1 MLVGKFPF
9 VGATKVRV
17 RASLTLT
24 LTLTLTLALTR
35 TRTRTL
41 TLTLTLTLTKDELSR
56 HILRGQFAVPV
67 HVTREPE
74 TLLRAMMVVDA
85 SRREPCERLA
95 RHAWLERAST
105 SEREICTEHQKAGEL
120 EEGLMA
126 ELAELGVGGES
137 ARESVTQCR
146 FDHVHTTYQLLRKK
160 QQHPAPSME
169 SVELESQLRGGNLDE
184 ARIC

>member
-1 MLVGKFPF
+1 MAPELIEGRREYNNKVDVWSLGVLLYVMLVGKFPF
-9 VGATKVRV
+9 VGA
-17 RASLTLT
+17 
-24 LTLTLTLALTR
+24 
-35 TRTRTL
+35 
-41 TLTLTLTLTKDELSR
+41 TKDELSR

-105 SEREICTEHQKAGEL
+105 SEPEICTEHQKVGEL
-120 EEGLMA
+120 EEELMA

-137 ARESVTQCR
+137 ARESITQCR
-146 FDHVHTTYQLLRKK
+146 HDHVHTTYQLLRKK
-160 QQHPAPSME
+160 QQHPAPSMA
-169 SVELESQLRGGNLDE
+169 SVELESQLGGGNSDE
-184 ARIC
+184 AQVC